1 MSKKTIRDIAIVM
14 IVIFLVTVVTYPLIF
29 GPEVKKSKDEPQPE
43 TTVEDF
49 KPVEK

>member
-29 GPEVKKSKDEPQPE
+29 GPEVKSKDEPQPE